1 MFLAAKFSVA
11 WRGGFAGRPP
21 PPLSWRMLGS
31 SRAEISRSRRGESM
45 ALTRRTLVLGLA
57 ATIAGGCAGEK
68 SPVTADNAKRI
79 TRGMSEGEVMGLLGR
94 PALQATQTLPPPINV
109 TGARATV
116 VYRHP

>member
-1 MFLAAKFSVA
+1 
-11 WRGGFAGRPP
+11 
-21 PPLSWRMLGS
+21 MLGS

-45 ALTRRTLVLGLA
+45 ALTRRTLVLGLV

-109 TGARATV
+109 TGALWTFRGPKDRVEVIFEDSKVSAVRLNGT
-116 VYRHP
+116 PILE